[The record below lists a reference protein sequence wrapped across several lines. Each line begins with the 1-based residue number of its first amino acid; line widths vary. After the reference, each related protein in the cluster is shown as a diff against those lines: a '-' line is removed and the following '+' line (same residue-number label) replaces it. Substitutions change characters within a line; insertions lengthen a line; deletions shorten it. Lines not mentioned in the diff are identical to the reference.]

1 MTSSGKHEKAHWNRP
16 NPNAALMHALGFV
29 NRWFLLRGAPVLRSI
44 PFVRTLP
51 LGRGYFG
58 VRRLDIPRADL
69 ERLERAVNRDTAAF
83 LGPNHPEFG
92 TDWMIDKEISTL
104 VSPLMASWADRGIV
118 AAAPGF
124 WGRNNLVANDGG
136 EDAKN
141 YSIECALRGEGV
153 LLHPEG
159 TVRWTGDLVH
169 ALFPGIAQM
178 ALAAAART
186 SKPVYIVPLVW
197 KYVFDGDVSPR
208 AHREMEMLE
217 HELGLDAHGALDI
230 PHRFLKLQ
238 ENVLAS
244 RMMRF
249 GYSSADPSASFFAR
263 QAAFQAWIVAELE
276 ARHDGERTGDL
287 DRRIARVAR
296 TIRGKRTETP
306 KTDRDTRRALRH
318 DMELAEEAKRL
329 GEFSESV
336 YGGPTLTQEHVF
348 ESLKRM
354 RDRLL
359 KRNWRDAVGNML
371 PSPFGLRVAYV
382 GVPEPLRVQPGD
394 DQDAL
399 LTEARSRMQA
409 SLDAINQRVEPQVA
423 RYRINNP
430 FCTAP
435 RT

>member
-1 MTSSGKHEKAHWNRP
+1 
-16 NPNAALMHALGFV
+16 MHALGFV
-29 NRWFLLRGAPVLRSI
+29 NRWFLLRGAPVLHSI
-44 PFVRTLP
+44 PFVRNLP

-69 ERLERAVNRDTAAF
+69 ERLKRAVNRDTAAF

-92 TDWMIDKEISTL
+92 TDWMIDKEISTI

-136 EDAKN
+136 DDAKN
-141 YSIECALRGEGV
+141 YSVECALRGEGV

-159 TVRWTGDLVH
+159 TVRWTGDFVH
-169 ALFPGIAQM
+169 PLFPGIAQM

-197 KYVFDGDVSPR
+197 KYVFDGDVSRR
-208 AHREMEMLE
+208 AHREMGMLE
-217 HELGLDAHGALDI
+217 KELGVSSHPELDI
-230 PHRFLKLQ
+230 AQRFLRLQ

-244 RMMRF
+244 RIKRF
-249 GYSSADPSASFFAR
+249 GFATDDSSAPFFAR
-263 QAAFQAWIVAELE
+263 QSAFQDWIVSELE
-276 ARHDGERTGDL
+276 SRHTGDHAGDL

-296 TIRGKRTETP
+296 TIRTRRAETP
-306 KTDRDTRRALRH
+306 QSDADARRALRR
-318 DMELAEEAKRL
+318 DLELAEEAKRL
-329 GEFSESV
+329 GEFSEFV

-371 PSPFGLRVAYV
+371 PSPFGLRVAFV

-394 DQDAL
+394 EQEEL
-399 LTEARSRMQA
+399 LIEARSRMQSA
-409 SLDAINQRVEPQVA
+409 LDEINARVEPQVA
-423 RYRINNP
+423 PYRIINP
-430 FCTAP
+430 FLVPHIAA
-435 RT
+435 R